1 MAAPFDGFDLSDF
14 WEDSPYAIK
23 EYQDVPVT
31 DALVAE
37 VEAELGFVLPAS
49 YVALMRNRNGGC
61 PRRTCVP
68 TAERTSWADDH
79 AAITGLSAI
88 GRTARYS
95 LCGELGSRFMQQEW
109 GYPEFGICIADCPSA
124 GHDMVMLDYRECGPA
139 GEPQVVHV
147 DQEDDFRVTFLA
159 KDFESFIRALVDED
173 AFSEADG
180 DEQDHAAARE
190 RHRQE
195 RLEEARSSVAEGSFS
210 PLLAELV
217 ADPARASFGLS
228 LRRIASEI
236 LEEHGNCSLYDDEK
250 SWLVYDLVFHLY
262 TSAKKVTSREAYFEA
277 YHDIL
282 ILGDGPFSTGDYS
295 PEFVEEWFEARL
307 AAGDI
312 LETPGAGLRLS
323 DPAVARLTAAL

>member
-1 MAAPFDGFDLSDF
+1 MAAPFHGFDLSEF
-14 WEDSPYAIK
+14 WDDSPYARK

-31 DALVAE
+31 DELVAE
-37 VEAELGFVLPAS
+37 IEAELGFVLPAS

-61 PRRTCVP
+61 PRRSCVP
-68 TAERTSWADDH
+68 TAEPTSWAEDH

-95 LCGELGSRFMQQEW
+95 LCGELGSRFMQREW

-159 KDFESFIRALVDED
+159 TDFEAFIRALVDEEV
-173 AFSEADG
+173 FSEAGDG
-180 DEQDHAAARE
+180 GEDDAAARE
-190 RHRQE
+190 SHRQE
-195 RLEEARSSVAEGSFS
+195 LRERVRISVAEGSFS

-217 ADPARASFGLS
+217 ADPARAWFGLS
-228 LRRIASEI
+228 LRRIAAEI

-250 SWLVYDLVFHLY
+250 SCLVYDLVFHLY
-262 TSAKKVTSREAYFEA
+262 TSAKSVTSSEEYLDA

-282 ILGDGPFSTGDYS
+282 FLGDGPFSTGDYS
-295 PEFVEEWFEARL
+295 PEFVEEWFEARR

-312 LETPGAGLRLS
+312 IDSPSAGLRLS
-323 DPAVARLTAAL
+323 DAAVARLEAAL